1 MNINQDLESQ
11 RIRRNLT
18 KTQVKVV
25 NSAREGAMIN
35 SNMPLSESY
44 NSLLI
49 ADTVE
54 LPDKLYEKNTR
65 KEKSLSHS
73 GRCHRMH
80 GTPPAWKRK
89 REQSSMLFFSFIIK
103 FCYIICYNIF
113 IENYVVFIIIIDS
126 MMEIK

>member
-65 KEKSLSHS
+65 KEK
-73 GRCHRMH
+73 R
-80 GTPPAWKRK
+80 
-89 REQSSMLFFSFIIK
+89 FIYSIK
-103 FCYIICYNIF
+103 YKQISKAIKQGFIF
-113 IENYVVFIIIIDS
+113 A
-126 MMEIK
+126 

>member
-54 LPDKLYEKNTR
+54 LPDKLYEKNT
-65 KEKSLSHS
+65 LDSHF
-73 GRCHRMH
+73 C
-80 GTPPAWKRK
+80 
-89 REQSSMLFFSFIIK
+89 FFSFIFMFPSK
-103 FCYIICYNIF
+103 YN
-113 IENYVVFIIIIDS
+113 
-126 MMEIK
+126 K

>member
-49 ADTVE
+49 ADTV
-54 LPDKLYEKNTR
+54 
-65 KEKSLSHS
+65 
-73 GRCHRMH
+73 
-80 GTPPAWKRK
+80 
-89 REQSSMLFFSFIIK
+89 
-103 FCYIICYNIF
+103 
-113 IENYVVFIIIIDS
+113 
-126 MMEIK
+126 